1 MNEAAGHLLA
11 AQKIPPGTRRAG
23 TGEPDHDG
31 PLPPSPPAASAVD
44 PRTLMANM
52 AARFNRP

>member
-23 TGEPDHDG
+23 AGGFDNDG
-31 PLPPSPPAASAVD
+31 PSPPSPPAAPAVD
-44 PRTLMANM
+44 PRTLMVNM